1 VEAEMRSMKRGVH
14 REGCVSQKRLFSRV
28 LVIEIESSLF
38 TTTYSAYFMH
48 MSTSNSTSDVRKRVY
63 SRFTSSLLYS
73 SRSLA
78 RLLLR
83 FAIRCLICFHQH
95 VIPLYAERFVRSCQP
110 CYISPSWK
118 RKRDEA
124 Q

>member
-1 VEAEMRSMKRGVH
+1 MCPPRTARVMSGNVFTRGLH
-14 REGCVSQKRLFSRV
+14 R
-28 LVIEIESSLF
+28 
-38 TTTYSAYFMH
+38 
-48 MSTSNSTSDVRKRVY
+48 
-63 SRFTSSLLYS
+63 LYS

-83 FAIRCLICFHQH
+83 FTIRCLICFHQH
-95 VIPLYAERFVRSCQP
+95 VIPLYAERFVRSCQS

-124 Q
+124 R